1 MVSGNRFSEKPLVLP
16 KIFLTMKSICVFC
29 GSSVGRSENYKIKA
43 RRLGKILALQ
53 KITLVFGGGNIG
65 VMREIA
71 DSVLKNGGEVIGVMP
86 GHIVDKEIA
95 HRQITKLHIVKTM
108 HERKALMADLS
119 DAFIALPG
127 GFGTFDELFEV
138 LTWNQLE
145 IISKPVGLLNIDGY
159 FDHLLAFI
167 DHAVAEK
174 FVRQEHKNNLIVEED
189 EMRLLER
196 LEVFEPQ
203 KAEKWIDRLK
213 MDLI

>member
-1 MVSGNRFSEKPLVLP
+1 
-16 KIFLTMKSICVFC
+16 MKSICVFC

-43 RRLGKILALQ
+43 RSLGKILALQ
-53 KITLVFGGGNIG
+53 KITLVYGGGNIG
-65 VMREIA
+65 VMRVIA
-71 DSVLKNGGEVIGVMP
+71 DSVLENGGEVIGVMP

-95 HRQITKLHIVKTM
+95 HKLITKLHIVKTM

-138 LTWNQLE
+138 LTWNQLD
-145 IISKPVGLLNIDGY
+145 IISKPAGLLNINGY

-167 DHAVAEK
+167 DHAVSEK

-189 EMRLLER
+189 ELRLLER
-196 LEVFEPQ
+196 LASFEPQ

>member
-1 MVSGNRFSEKPLVLP
+1 M
-16 KIFLTMKSICVFC
+16 
-29 GSSVGRSENYKIKA
+29 
-43 RRLGKILALQ
+43 
-53 KITLVFGGGNIG
+53 
-65 VMREIA
+65 
-71 DSVLKNGGEVIGVMP
+71 
-86 GHIVDKEIA
+86 
-95 HRQITKLHIVKTM
+95 
-108 HERKALMADLS
+108 MADLS

-167 DHAVAEK
+167 NHAVDEK
-174 FVRQEHKNNLIVEED
+174 FVRQEHKNNLIVEDD
-189 EMRLLER
+189 EKLLLEK
-196 LEVFEPQ
+196 LSNFEPQ

>member
-1 MVSGNRFSEKPLVLP
+1 
-16 KIFLTMKSICVFC
+16 MKSICVFC
-29 GSSVGRSENYKIKA
+29 GSSVGRRENYKTKA
-43 RRLGKILALQ
+43 RNLGKIMALQ
-53 KITLVFGGGNIG
+53 KITLVYGGGNIG

-71 DSVLKNGGEVIGVMP
+71 DSVIENGGEVIGVMP

-95 HRQITKLHIVKTM
+95 HKQITKLHIVKTM
-108 HERKALMADLS
+108 HERKALMAELS

-145 IISKPVGLLNIDGY
+145 IINKPVGILNIDGY

-167 DHAVAEK
+167 NHAVDEK

-189 EMRLLER
+189 ENLLLEKMAK
-196 LEVFEPQ
+196 FEPQ